1 MIQEILQYL
10 GLELL
15 TESSTIIDLFNLI
28 IELFFGSWLFFML
41 LKGLFGVMKSI
52 GKGF

>member
-1 MIQEILQYL
+1 MIGQVLEYFGI
-10 GLELL
+10 ELL
-15 TESSTIIDLFNLI
+15 TDSSTIIDLFNLI